1 MARKKEGVYFMR
13 SFINYLLTITL
24 FIAVIVTI
32 AIFTVGS
39 LTSPS
44 STRKMLDNID
54 YDVVISDFKDTD
66 YGKELYNYADSYG
79 VSSDKVDSILKTE
92 EAKDYVN
99 KVLQQGIDAYLNNGS
114 IEINDETK
122 EFIDKANKK
131 YELNLDDNEIN
142 ELESYAN
149 EAINDNLNVVV
160 GNTDNN
166 DDNDNNNDNTNSIT
180 QGQFLIDII
189 KICRDDNLHTT
200 LYIIIG
206 VITLLLFISSFKKKN
221 FLEYIGIV
229 SITVAISTLLFNG
242 LMALISDRMTSVA
255 NATIILKPVTDTFY
269 MITFIGIIL
278 GIVLLVI
285 QHFINKQVNKEV
297 VPF

>member
-1 MARKKEGVYFMR
+1 MAGKKEGVYFMR

-39 LTSPS
+39 LTSPRA
-44 STRKMLDNID
+44 TRKMLDNID
-54 YDVVISDFKDTD
+54 YDVVISDFKDTN

-79 VSSDKVDSILKTE
+79 VSSDKVDSILKAE

-114 IEINDETK
+114 IEVNDETK

-149 EAINDNLNVVV
+149 EAINNNLNVVV
-160 GNTDNN
+160 GNTDNS
-166 DDNDNNNDNTNSIT
+166 DDTNST
-180 QGQFLIDII
+180 TEGQFLIDII
-189 KICRDDNLHTT
+189 KSCRDNSLYTT

-242 LMALISDRMTSVA
+242 LMVLISDRITSIANVA
-255 NATIILKPVTDTFY
+255 IILKPVADTFY
-269 MITFIGIIL
+269 MIIFIGIIL
-278 GIVLLVI
+278 GIGLLI
-285 QHFINKQVNKEV
+285 AQHFINKHVNKEV

>member
-1 MARKKEGVYFMR
+1 MR

-32 AIFTVGS
+32 AICTVGS

-44 STRKMLDNID
+44 STKKILNNID

-79 VSSDKVDSILKTE
+79 INEDRVNAILKTE
-92 EAKDYVN
+92 DTKDYIN
-99 KVLQQGIDAYLNNGS
+99 EILQQGIDAYLNNNN

-122 EFIDKANKK
+122 KFIDKANEK
-131 YELNLDDNEIN
+131 YELNLDDNEKN
-142 ELESYAN
+142 ELENYAN
-149 EAINDNLNVVV
+149 EAINDNFKIVV
-160 GNTDNN
+160 NSST
-166 DDNDNNNDNTNSIT
+166 DDNESNNN
-180 QGQFLIDII
+180 QLLIDII
-189 KICRDDNLHTT
+189 KFCRDDNLHTT

-242 LMALISDRMTSVA
+242 LMALISDRMTSIA
-255 NATIILKPVTDTFY
+255 SATIILKPVTDTFY

-278 GIVLLVI
+278 GIVLLII
-285 QHFINKQVNKEV
+285 QHLINKHVNKEV

>member
-24 FIAVIVTI
+24 FIVVIVTI

-114 IEINDETK
+114 IEINDDTK
-122 EFIDKANKK
+122 EFINKANKK
-131 YELNLDDNEIN
+131 YKLNLDDNEIS

-160 GNTDNN
+160 GNTDTS
-166 DDNDNNNDNTNSIT
+166 DDTNST
-180 QGQFLIDII
+180 TEGQFLIDII

-278 GIVLLVI
+278 GIVLLI
-285 QHFINKQVNKEV
+285 AQHFINKHVNKEV

>member
-1 MARKKEGVYFMR
+1 MR
-13 SFINYLLTITL
+13 TFINYLLTIAL
-24 FIAVIVTI
+24 FITVIVTI
-32 AIFTVGS
+32 TVFTVGS

-44 STRKMLDNID
+44 STRKILDNID
-54 YDVVISDFKDTD
+54 YEVVVNDFKETD
-66 YGKELYNYADSYG
+66 YGQEIYNYANSYG
-79 VSSDKVDSILKTE
+79 VSEEQVDSILQTD

-99 KVLQQGIDAYLNNGS
+99 EILQQGIDAYLNNGS
-114 IEINDETK
+114 IEINEETR
-122 EFIDKANKK
+122 EFIDKANEK
-131 YELNLDDNEIN
+131 YELNLDDNEKS

-149 EAINDNLNVVV
+149 DAINNNLSVVIN
-160 GNTDNN
+160 GTSSN
-166 DDNDNNNDNTNSIT
+166 DSDDTNAIT
-180 QGQFLIDII
+180 QGQFLGNII

-200 LYIIIG
+200 LYIIIA
-206 VITLLLFISSFKKKN
+206 VIAVLLFISSFKKKN

-242 LMALISDRMTSVA
+242 LMALVSDRMSSVA

-278 GIVLLVI
+278 GIILLIV

>member
-1 MARKKEGVYFMR
+1 MR
-13 SFINYLLTITL
+13 TFINYLLTITL
-24 FIAVIVTI
+24 FIAIIVTI
-32 AIFTVGS
+32 VIFTVGN
-39 LTSPS
+39 LTSPN
-44 STRKMLDNID
+44 STREILNNID
-54 YDVVISDFKDTD
+54 YETVVNDFKNTD
-66 YGKELYNYADSYG
+66 YGTEIYNYADSYG
-79 VSSDKVDSILKTE
+79 VSEEQVDSILQTD

-99 KVLQQGIDAYLNNGS
+99 EVLQQGIDAYLNNGS
-114 IEINDETK
+114 ININDETR
-122 EFIDKANKK
+122 EFIDKANEK

-142 ELESYAN
+142 ELESYTN

-160 GNTDNN
+160 GNTDSE
-166 DDNDNNNDNTNSIT
+166 DDTNAIT

-200 LYIIIG
+200 LYIIIA
-206 VITLLLFISSFKKKN
+206 VIAVLLFISSFKKKN

-242 LMALISDRMTSVA
+242 LMALISDRMTSIA
-255 NATIILKPVTDTFY
+255 NVTIILKPVTDTFY

-278 GIVLLVI
+278 GIVLLIV
-285 QHFINKQVNKEV
+285 QHCINKRVNKEV

>member
-166 DDNDNNNDNTNSIT
+166 DDNTNSIT

-189 KICRDDNLHTT
+189 KICRNDNLHTT

-278 GIVLLVI
+278 GIVLLIV
-285 QHFINKQVNKEV
+285 QHFINKHVNKEV

>member
-1 MARKKEGVYFMR
+1 MR
-13 SFINYLLTITL
+13 TFINYLLTIAL

-32 AIFTVGS
+32 TVFTVGS

-44 STRKMLDNID
+44 STRKILDNID
-54 YDVVISDFKDTD
+54 YEVVVNDFKETD
-66 YGKELYNYADSYG
+66 YGTEIYNYANSYG
-79 VSSDKVDSILKTE
+79 VSEEQVDSILQTD

-99 KVLQQGIDAYLNNGS
+99 EILQQGIDAYLNNGS
-114 IEINDETK
+114 IEVNDETR
-122 EFIDKANKK
+122 EFIDKANEK
-131 YELNLDDNEIN
+131 YELNLDDNEKS

-149 EAINDNLNVVV
+149 DAINNNLSIVIN
-160 GNTDNN
+160 G
-166 DDNDNNNDNTNSIT
+166 TNSDDSNGEVSSS
-180 QGQFLIDII
+180 GQFLVDII
-189 KICRDDNLHTT
+189 KLCRDDSLHTT
-200 LYIIIG
+200 LYIIIA
-206 VITLLLFISSFKKKN
+206 VIAVLLFISSFKKKN

-242 LMALISDRMTSVA
+242 LMALVSDRMSSVA

>member
-1 MARKKEGVYFMR
+1 MR
-13 SFINYLLTITL
+13 TFINYLLTIAL

-32 AIFTVGS
+32 TVFTVGS

-44 STRKMLDNID
+44 STRKILDSLD
-54 YDVVISDFKDTD
+54 YEVVVNDFKETD
-66 YGKELYNYADSYG
+66 YGQEIYNYANEYG
-79 VSSDKVDSILKTE
+79 VSEEQVDSILQTE

-99 KVLQQGIDAYLNNGS
+99 EILQQGIDSYLNDGS
-114 IEINDETK
+114 IEINDETR
-122 EFIDKANKK
+122 EFIDKANEK
-131 YELNLDDNEIN
+131 YELNLDDNEKS
-142 ELESYAN
+142 ELETYAN
-149 EAINDNLNVVV
+149 DAINNNLNIVIN
-160 GNTDNN
+160 GTSS
-166 DDNDNNNDNTNSIT
+166 DDSDEEVSSS
-180 QGQFLIDII
+180 GQFLVDII
-189 KICRDDNLHTT
+189 KICRDDSLHTT
-200 LYIIIG
+200 LYIVIG
-206 VITLLLFISSFKKKN
+206 VIALLLFISSFKKKN

-242 LMALISDRMTSVA
+242 LVSLISDRMSSVA

-285 QHFINKQVNKEV
+285 QHFINKRVNKEV

>member
-1 MARKKEGVYFMR
+1 MKT
-13 SFINYLLTITL
+13 FINYLLTITL

-32 AIFTVGS
+32 TVFTVGS

-44 STRKMLDNID
+44 STREILDSID
-54 YDVVISDFKDTD
+54 YEVVVNDFKETD
-66 YGKELYNYADSYG
+66 YGQEIYNYANSYG
-79 VSSDKVDSILKTE
+79 VSSDQVDSILQTD

-99 KVLQQGIDAYLNNGS
+99 EILQQGIDAYLNNGN
-114 IEINDETK
+114 IEVNEETR
-122 EFIDKANKK
+122 EFIDKANEK
-131 YELNLDDNEIN
+131 YELNLDDNEKS

-149 EAINDNLNVVV
+149 EAINNNLSIVIN
-160 GNTDNN
+160 GTSS
-166 DDNDNNNDNTNSIT
+166 DDSNGEVSSS
-180 QGQFLIDII
+180 GQFLVDII
-189 KICRDDNLHTT
+189 KLCRDDNLHTT
-200 LYIIIG
+200 LYIIIA
-206 VITLLLFISSFKKKN
+206 VIAVLLFISSFKKKN

-242 LMALISDRMTSVA
+242 LMALVSDRMSSVA

-278 GIVLLVI
+278 GIVLLIV

>member
-1 MARKKEGVYFMR
+1 MR

-54 YDVVISDFKDTD
+54 YDVVINDFKNTD

-114 IEINDETK
+114 IEINDDTK
-122 EFIDKANKK
+122 EFINKANKK
-131 YELNLDDNEIN
+131 YELNLDDNEIS

-160 GNTDNN
+160 GNTDTS
-166 DDNDNNNDNTNSIT
+166 DDTNST
-180 QGQFLIDII
+180 TEGQFLIDII

-278 GIVLLVI
+278 GIVLLI
-285 QHFINKQVNKEV
+285 AQHFINKHVNKEV

>member
-1 MARKKEGVYFMR
+1 MAGKKEGVYFMR

-39 LTSPS
+39 LTGPS

-54 YDVVISDFKDTD
+54 YDVVISDFKDTN

-79 VSSDKVDSILKTE
+79 VSSDKVDSILKAE

-114 IEINDETK
+114 IEVNDETK

-149 EAINDNLNVVV
+149 EAINNNLNVVV
-160 GNTDNN
+160 GNTDNS
-166 DDNDNNNDNTNSIT
+166 DDTNST
-180 QGQFLIDII
+180 TEGQFLIDII
-189 KICRDDNLHTT
+189 KSCRDNSLYTT

-242 LMALISDRMTSVA
+242 LMVLISDRITSIANVA
-255 NATIILKPVTDTFY
+255 IILKPVADTFY
-269 MITFIGIIL
+269 MIIFIGIIL
-278 GIVLLVI
+278 GIGLLI
-285 QHFINKQVNKEV
+285 AQHFINKHVNKEV

>member
-1 MARKKEGVYFMR
+1 MCYNNGKKKEGVYFMR

-32 AIFTVGS
+32 AVFTVGNM
-39 LTSPS
+39 TSPS
-44 STRKMLDNID
+44 STREILDNID
-54 YDVVISDFKDTD
+54 YETVVNDFKETD
-66 YGKELYNYADSYG
+66 YGKEIYNYADSYG
-79 VSSDKVDSILKTE
+79 VSEEQVDSILQTE
-92 EAKDYVN
+92 DAKDYVN
-99 KVLQQGIDAYLNNGS
+99 EVLQQGIDAYLNNGS
-114 IEINDETK
+114 ININDETR
-122 EFIDKANKK
+122 EFINKVNLK
-131 YELNLDDNEIN
+131 YELNLDDNEID

-149 EAINDNLNVVV
+149 ETINDNLNVAV
-160 GNTDNN
+160 GNTDSE
-166 DDNDNNNDNTNSIT
+166 DNTNAIT
-180 QGQFLIDII
+180 EGQFLIDII
-189 KICRDDNLHTT
+189 KICRNENLHTT
-200 LYIIIG
+200 LYIVIG
-206 VITLLLFISSFKKKN
+206 VIALLLFISSFKKKN

-242 LMALISDRMTSVA
+242 LMALISDRMTSTI

-278 GIVLLVI
+278 GIVLLVV

>member
-1 MARKKEGVYFMR
+1 MR
-13 SFINYLLTITL
+13 TFINYLLTIAL

-32 AIFTVGS
+32 TVFTVGS
-39 LTSPS
+39 LTNPS
-44 STRKMLDNID
+44 STRKILDNID
-54 YDVVISDFKDTD
+54 YEIVVNDFKETD
-66 YGKELYNYADSYG
+66 YGQEIYNYADSYG
-79 VSSDKVDSILKTE
+79 VSEEQVDSILQTD

-99 KVLQQGIDAYLNNGS
+99 EILQQGIDAYLNNGS
-114 IEINDETK
+114 IEVNEETR
-122 EFIDKANKK
+122 EFIDKANEK
-131 YELNLDDNEIN
+131 YELNLDYNEKS

-149 EAINDNLNVVV
+149 EAINNNLSVVIN
-160 GNTDNN
+160 GSSSN
-166 DDNDNNNDNTNSIT
+166 DSDEEVSSS
-180 QGQFLIDII
+180 GQFLVDII
-189 KICRDDNLHTT
+189 KLCRDDNLHTT
-200 LYIIIG
+200 LYIIIA
-206 VITLLLFISSFKKKN
+206 VIAVLLFISSFKKKN

-242 LMALISDRMTSVA
+242 LVSLVSDRMSSVA
-255 NATIILKPVTDTFY
+255 NTAIILKPVTDTFY

>member
-1 MARKKEGVYFMR
+1 MAGKKEGVYFMR

-54 YDVVISDFKDTD
+54 YDVVISDFKDTN

-79 VSSDKVDSILKTE
+79 VSSDKVDSILKAE

-114 IEINDETK
+114 IEVNDETK

-149 EAINDNLNVVV
+149 EAINNNLNVVV
-160 GNTDNN
+160 GNTDNS
-166 DDNDNNNDNTNSIT
+166 DDTNST
-180 QGQFLIDII
+180 TEGQFLIDII
-189 KICRDDNLHTT
+189 KICRDNSLYTT

-242 LMALISDRMTSVA
+242 LMVLISDRITSIANVA
-255 NATIILKPVTDTFY
+255 IILKPVADTFY
-269 MITFIGIIL
+269 MIIFIGIIL
-278 GIVLLVI
+278 GIGLLI
-285 QHFINKQVNKEV
+285 AQHFINKHVNKEV

>member
-1 MARKKEGVYFMR
+1 MR

-32 AIFTVGS
+32 AICTVGS

-44 STRKMLDNID
+44 STKKILNNID
-54 YDVVISDFKDTD
+54 YVVVISDFKDTD
-66 YGKELYNYADSYG
+66 YGKELYHYADSYG
-79 VSSDKVDSILKTE
+79 INEDRVNAILKTE
-92 EAKDYVN
+92 DTKDYIN
-99 KVLQQGIDAYLNNGS
+99 EILQQGIDAYLNNNNN

-122 EFIDKANKK
+122 KFIDKANEK
-131 YELNLDDNEIN
+131 YELNLDDNEKN
-142 ELESYAN
+142 ELENYAN
-149 EAINDNLNVVV
+149 EAINDNFKIVV
-160 GNTDNN
+160 NSST
-166 DDNDNNNDNTNSIT
+166 DDNESNNN
-180 QGQFLIDII
+180 QLLIDII
-189 KICRDDNLHTT
+189 KFCRDDNLHIT

-242 LMALISDRMTSVA
+242 LVALISNRMSSVA
-255 NATIILKPVTDTFY
+255 SANIILKPVTDTFY

-278 GIVLLVI
+278 GIVLLII
-285 QHFINKQVNKEV
+285 QHLINKHVNKEV

>member
-44 STRKMLDNID
+44 STRKILDNID
-54 YDVVISDFKDTD
+54 YDVVINDFKDTD

-114 IEINDETK
+114 IEINDDTK

-166 DDNDNNNDNTNSIT
+166 DDNNNDNTNSIT

-278 GIVLLVI
+278 GIVLLI
-285 QHFINKQVNKEV
+285 AQHFINKHVNKEV

>member
-1 MARKKEGVYFMR
+1 M
-13 SFINYLLTITL
+13 

-54 YDVVISDFKDTD
+54 YDVVINDFKNTD

-114 IEINDETK
+114 IEINDDTK
-122 EFIDKANKK
+122 EFINKANKK
-131 YELNLDDNEIN
+131 YELNLDDNEIS

-160 GNTDNN
+160 GNTDTS
-166 DDNDNNNDNTNSIT
+166 DDTNST
-180 QGQFLIDII
+180 TEGQFLIDII

-200 LYIIIG
+200 LYIIIA
-206 VITLLLFISSFKKKN
+206 VIAVLLFISSFKKKN

-242 LMALISDRMTSVA
+242 LMALISDRMTSIA

-278 GIVLLVI
+278 GIVLLIV
-285 QHFINKQVNKEV
+285 QHFINKRVNKEV

>member
-114 IEINDETK
+114 IEINDDTK

-131 YELNLDDNEIN
+131 YKLNLDDNEIS

-160 GNTDNN
+160 GNTDTS
-166 DDNDNNNDNTNSIT
+166 DDTNST
-180 QGQFLIDII
+180 TEGQFLIDII

-278 GIVLLVI
+278 GIVLLI
-285 QHFINKQVNKEV
+285 AQHFINKHVNKEV

>member
-1 MARKKEGVYFMR
+1 MR
-13 SFINYLLTITL
+13 TFINYLLTIAL

-32 AIFTVGS
+32 TVFTVGS

-44 STRKMLDNID
+44 STRKILDSLD
-54 YDVVISDFKDTD
+54 YEVQEI
-66 YGKELYNYADSYG
+66 YNYANSYG
-79 VSSDKVDSILKTE
+79 VSEEQVDSILQTD

-99 KVLQQGIDAYLNNGS
+99 EILQQGIDAYLNNGS
-114 IEINDETK
+114 IEVNEETR
-122 EFIDKANKK
+122 EFIDKANEK
-131 YELNLDDNEIN
+131 YELNLDDNEKS
-142 ELESYAN
+142 ELENYAN
-149 EAINDNLNVVV
+149 DAINNNLSIVIN
-160 GNTDNN
+160 GTDS
-166 DDNDNNNDNTNSIT
+166 DDSNGEVSSS
-180 QGQFLIDII
+180 GQFLVDII
-189 KICRDDNLHTT
+189 KLCRDDSLHTT
-200 LYIIIG
+200 LYIIIA
-206 VITLLLFISSFKKKN
+206 VIAVLLFISSFKKKN

-242 LMALISDRMTSVA
+242 LVSLVSDRMSSVA

-278 GIVLLVI
+278 GIVLLIV

>member
-1 MARKKEGVYFMR
+1 MR
-13 SFINYLLTITL
+13 TFINYLLTIAL

-32 AIFTVGS
+32 TVFTVGS

-44 STRKMLDNID
+44 STRKILDNID
-54 YDVVISDFKDTD
+54 YEVVVNDFKETD
-66 YGKELYNYADSYG
+66 YGSEIYNYANEYG
-79 VSSDKVDSILKTE
+79 VSEEQVDSILQTD

-99 KVLQQGIDAYLNNGS
+99 EILQQGIDAYLNNGS
-114 IEINDETK
+114 IEVNEETR
-122 EFIDKANKK
+122 EFIDKANEK
-131 YELNLDDNEIN
+131 YELNLDDNEKS

-149 EAINDNLNVVV
+149 EAINNNLSIVIN
-160 GNTDNN
+160 GTSS
-166 DDNDNNNDNTNSIT
+166 DDSNGEVSSS
-180 QGQFLIDII
+180 GQFLVDII
-189 KICRDDNLHTT
+189 KLCRDDNLHTT
-200 LYIIIG
+200 LYIIIA
-206 VITLLLFISSFKKKN
+206 VIAVLLFISSFKKKN

-242 LMALISDRMTSVA
+242 LMALVSDRMSSVA

-278 GIVLLVI
+278 GIVLLII
-285 QHFINKQVNKEV
+285 QHLINKHVNKEV

>member
-149 EAINDNLNVVV
+149 DAINDNLSIVIN
-160 GNTDNN
+160 GASSN
-166 DDNDNNNDNTNSIT
+166 DSNSEVSSS
-180 QGQFLIDII
+180 GQFLVDII
-189 KICRDDNLHTT
+189 KVCRDDNLHTT

-229 SITVAISTLLFNG
+229 SITVAISTLLFTG
-242 LMALISDRMTSVA
+242 LIALISERMSSTA

-269 MITFIGIIL
+269 MITFIVIIL
-278 GIVLLVI
+278 GIVLLI
-285 QHFINKQVNKEV
+285 AQHFINKQINKEI